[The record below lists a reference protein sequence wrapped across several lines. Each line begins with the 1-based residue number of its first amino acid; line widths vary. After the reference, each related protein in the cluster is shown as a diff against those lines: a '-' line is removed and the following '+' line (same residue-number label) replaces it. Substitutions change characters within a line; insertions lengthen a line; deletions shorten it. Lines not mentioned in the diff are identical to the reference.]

1 MGFIYTSWALMGR
14 LGLVSL
20 GHGAFMGIGAYVTV
34 MLWNLHGM
42 PPLVGALVAI
52 ALSVIV
58 ALLIGYPC
66 FRFKIVGHYFALV
79 TLALAEV
86 VRLVI
91 VALREQTGGSLG
103 LTPKP
108 GLAQG
113 EIASL
118 WAFQFSDRRIWFYL
132 ALIAWLFALWVWRR
146 VDQSMERDALQ
157 AIAEDEDA
165 AASVG
170 IHVTRTKLR
179 ITVLSAAM
187 TTVGG
192 VLYAQYQ
199 LYINPETVS
208 GIGISL
214 QMVFGVIAG
223 GLFVLL
229 GPTFGAVFLLALQE
243 SLRVLIGNQV
253 HGLDLLIYGGLLV
266 FFIIRMPR
274 GILGTWLERRNIER
288 H

>member
-1 MGFIYTSWALMGR
+1 
-14 LGLVSL
+14 
-20 GHGAFMGIGAYVTV
+20 
-34 MLWNLHGM
+34 
-42 PPLVGALVAI
+42 
-52 ALSVIV
+52 
-58 ALLIGYPC
+58 
-66 FRFKIVGHYFALV
+66 
-79 TLALAEV
+79 
-86 VRLVI
+86 
-91 VALREQTGGSLG
+91 
-103 LTPKP
+103 
-108 GLAQG
+108 
-113 EIASL
+113 
-118 WAFQFSDRRIWFYL
+118 
-132 ALIAWLFALWVWRR
+132 
-146 VDQSMERDALQ
+146 MERDALQ